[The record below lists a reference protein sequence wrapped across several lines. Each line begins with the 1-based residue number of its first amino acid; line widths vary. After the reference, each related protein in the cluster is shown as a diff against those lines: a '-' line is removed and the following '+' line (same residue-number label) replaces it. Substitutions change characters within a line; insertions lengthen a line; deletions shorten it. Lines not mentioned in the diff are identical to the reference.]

1 MVGYKVARA
10 TVKGNKP
17 LTANKPNQDA
27 CGSLTL
33 DAYEILALSDGHGSE
48 KYTYSHLGAQYAVA
62 VALEVFSDYL
72 HHISNEIT
80 LEQIRF
86 DMEERLSMSLQAKWI
101 NEVLK
106 DPNFQS
112 IEQFGCTLLV
122 AVLSPNWIASLQI
135 GDGKIAVV
143 YESGDVY
150 FPTARDDRFAF
161 SETASMIQENAWMEM
176 QVTVTDLNEK
186 VRLVGL
192 SSDGVENAYPS
203 GFYDDVSFYR
213 ELASSDDLIETLN
226 ALVHS
231 ASLFSH
237 DDTTAIVCY
246 QPELLKVPYS
256 ESTHIWYEQI
266 PMECQPFVVGLMGGV
281 NKRIEA
287 AINLEQFFQK
297 SGDVLPRFLTLKRLF
312 TCPDTSICIIGGGSK
327 QYTSSERIHQ
337 ILQQLV
343 KLSMHSSDRR
353 EIKQK
358 LIDLQR
364 SLRYDYAQGKYIFE
378 NDQDKVIPMVSLKGA
393 NGTFELFHNS
403 YIYLHQLMPMIS
415 SVDLP
420 IGKVVQHPKNPR
432 IWGILNLSNTSWE
445 TEREQIISGKTLT
458 VKPKTQFYAY
468 GIPVQIEIKL

>member
-1 MVGYKVARA
+1 MVGYEVARA

-17 LTANKPNQDA
+17 LTVNKPNQDA

-33 DAYEILALSDGHGSE
+33 EDYEILALSDGHGSE
-48 KYTYSHLGAQYAVA
+48 KYTFSHLGAQYAVG

-72 HHISNEIT
+72 HHVSNEISI
-80 LEQIRF
+80 EQIQF

-122 AVLSPNWIASLQI
+122 VVLSSKWIASLQI

-150 FPTARDDRFAF
+150 FPTARDDRYAF

-176 QVTVTDLNEK
+176 QVTVTELNEK

-213 ELASSDDLIETLN
+213 ELASSNHLDETLN
-226 ALVHS
+226 SLVHS
-231 ASLFSH
+231 ASAFSH

-246 QPELLKVPYS
+246 EPELIKKPYS
-256 ESTHIWYEQI
+256 ESMHVWYEQT
-266 PMECQPFVVGLMGGV
+266 PLECQPFIVGLLGGM

-287 AINLEQFFQK
+287 AINLEHFFQT
-297 SGDVLPRFLTLKRLF
+297 SGDILPKFLTLKRLYS
-312 TCPDTSICIIGGGSK
+312 CPNNEICIVGGGSM
-327 QYTSSERIHQ
+327 QSMSSERIHQ
-337 ILQQLV
+337 IMQQMV
-343 KLSMHSSDRR
+343 NLSLLTYNRKDL
-353 EIKQK
+353 KQK
-358 LIDLQR
+358 LIDHQR
-364 SLRYDYAQGKYIFE
+364 SLRYDYAQGKYIFD
-378 NDQDKVIPMVSLKGA
+378 NDLDKVAPMVSLKGA

-403 YIYLHQLMPMIS
+403 YIYLHQLMPMTS

-432 IWGILNLSNTSWE
+432 IWGILNLSNISWE

-458 VKPKTQFYAY
+458 VKPRTQFYAY
-468 GIPVQIEIKL
+468 GIPVQIEIKI

>member
-1 MVGYKVARA
+1 MVGFKVARA

-27 CGSLTL
+27 CGNLTL
-33 DAYEILALSDGHGSE
+33 DEYEILALSDGHGSE

-62 VALEVFSDYL
+62 VALEVFTDYL

-80 LEQIRF
+80 LEQIQF

-122 AVLSPNWIASLQI
+122 AVLAPNWIASLQI

-176 QVTVTDLNEK
+176 QVTVTDLCEK

-213 ELASSDDLIETLN
+213 ELASSDNLDETLN
-226 ALVHS
+226 DLVHS

-246 QPELLKVPYS
+246 QSELLKAPYS
-256 ESTHIWYEQI
+256 ESLHIWYEQI
-266 PMECQPFVVGLMGGV
+266 PIECQPFVVGLMG
-281 NKRIEA
+281 
-287 AINLEQFFQK
+287 L
-297 SGDVLPRFLTLKRLF
+297 SL
-312 TCPDTSICIIGGGSK
+312 
-327 QYTSSERIHQ
+327 IH
-337 ILQQLV
+337 I
-343 KLSMHSSDRR
+343 
-353 EIKQK
+353 
-358 LIDLQR
+358 
-364 SLRYDYAQGKYIFE
+364 
-378 NDQDKVIPMVSLKGA
+378 
-393 NGTFELFHNS
+393 
-403 YIYLHQLMPMIS
+403 
-415 SVDLP
+415 
-420 IGKVVQHPKNPR
+420 
-432 IWGILNLSNTSWE
+432 
-445 TEREQIISGKTLT
+445 
-458 VKPKTQFYAY
+458 
-468 GIPVQIEIKL
+468 